1 VIKQEAA
8 PEPDLGVPSSPE
20 PDLGMR
26 TAPPPIEDV
35 YAAHAGSLSL
45 LLFAYTG
52 DLAEAQDLVQ
62 EAFCRAL
69 PRWQKISRYD
79 DPVAWLRKVAFNL
92 AASRWRRL
100 RTAARHRWAPEVHV
114 PEPSPDRVLLV
125 AALAQLPESQRRAL
139 VLHYLADLTTADI
152 ARHEDVAD
160 STVRVWLHRGRKALA
175 TLLDAQEDP
184 HV

>member
-1 VIKQEAA
+1 MIKHREGPDLQRPDRGPA
-8 PEPDLGVPSSPE
+8 PEPG
-20 PDLGMR
+20 
-26 TAPPPIEDV
+26 PPAIEDV
-35 YAAHAGSLSL
+35 YAVHAGPLSL

-52 DLAEAQDLVQ
+52 DLGAAQDLVQ

-69 PRWQKISRYD
+69 PRWERISRYD

-100 RTAARHRWAPEVHV
+100 RSSARHRWAPEPPV
-114 PEPSPDRVLLV
+114 PGPGPERVLLV
-125 AALAQLPESQRRAL
+125 AALAQLPERQRRAL

-152 ARHEDVAD
+152 ARLEEVAE
-160 STVRVWLHRGRKALA
+160 STVRVALHRGRKALA
-175 TLLDAQEDP
+175 ALLDLQEEP

>member
-1 VIKQEAA
+1 VIKHREA
-8 PEPDLGVPSSPE
+8 PEVDLSPA
-20 PDLGMR
+20 P
-26 TAPPPIEDV
+26 APPPIEDV

-52 DLAEAQDLVQ
+52 DLAAAQDLVQ

-69 PRWQKISRYD
+69 PRWERISRYD
-79 DPVAWLRKVAFNL
+79 DPVGWLRKVAFNL

-100 RTAARHRWAPEVHV
+100 RTAARHRWAPEAHV

-125 AALAQLPESQRRAL
+125 AALARLPENQRRAL
-139 VLHYLADLTTADI
+139 VLHYLADLTTGDI
-152 ARHEDVAD
+152 ARHEDVAE

-175 TLLDAQEDP
+175 VLLDPQEVP
-184 HV
+184 NV